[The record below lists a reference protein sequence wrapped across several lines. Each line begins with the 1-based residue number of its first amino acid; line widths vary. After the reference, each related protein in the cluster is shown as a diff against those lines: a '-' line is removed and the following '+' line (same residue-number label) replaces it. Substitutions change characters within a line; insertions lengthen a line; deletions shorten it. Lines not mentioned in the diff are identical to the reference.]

1 MFSKDRKEIAVESY
15 KKGAD
20 AKERELI
27 PVHKKEIQ
35 ELVNEKEYEI
45 SAIKS
50 ELSSMQR
57 RCDYWEGV
65 YTKVQN
71 DRIQLKIERK
81 ELSQIASDISY
92 ILNQEVVKNNEILSA
107 IGNVFDKFTKKIDDK
122 K

>member
-1 MFSKDRKEIAVESY
+1 MFSKDRKAISEESF